1 LGPTSA
7 TPLKLAGKTAT
18 KTQSVLEEIAYRDT
32 WQRGISSYL
41 SMMYERLK
49 LIHSLLA
56 EDGSIYVHVDH
67 RVNSL
72 IRILL
77 DDIFGRNNFINE
89 IAWKRANTVKGNTGQ
104 GSQFF

>member
-1 LGPTSA
+1 
-7 TPLKLAGKTAT
+7 
-18 KTQSVLEEIAYRDT
+18 
-32 WQRGISSYL
+32 
-41 SMMYERLK
+41 MYERLK